1 MYYLCTTLK
10 QKGSTYGVLLA
21 ITLLL
26 LLSLFP
32 HHHHEGGAACWVT
45 EVCQQDGRANDA
57 HTAHGHEHGHHVC
70 FWQTL
75 SVVQHGVR
83 GVQSLGDE
91 GGGTW
96 VFLPTDFWGAAWE
109 LPHFEVWTL
118 PLPIVQG
125 RLMASCGKCCLRRG
139 PPMEC

>member
-1 MYYLCTTLK
+1 M
-10 QKGSTYGVLLA
+10 LLA

-45 EVCQQDGRANDA
+45 EVCHQDGRANDA
-57 HTAHGHEHGHHVC
+57 HTAHGHEHGHHAC
-70 FWQTL
+70 YWQTL
-75 SVVQHGVR
+75 SVMQNGVR
-83 GVQSLGDE
+83 AMQGVGDE
-91 GGGTW
+91 GGTW
-96 VFLPTDFWGAAWE
+96 LFLSADFWGTGFV
-109 LPHFEVWTL
+109 LPHFEVWRL

-125 RLMASCGKCCLRRG
+125 SLLASCGKRCLRRG